1 MRSRNIKPGFFI
13 NDGLAE
19 VSFETRLLFIG
30 LWCFADCKG
39 RFEWKQKKIHAAIFP
54 YDHGLDIEKMLCN
67 LMSLHPITRQ
77 GDIGYIPCFLKHQH
91 PHPHEA
97 RSVLPEFNEQIQCH
111 GMQLNDMKCQ
121 ADILNPDII
130 INDSNTPQPPINEIY
145 EKPKR
150 QKRVSE
156 LSKNQ
161 LESFL
166 EFWAIWPKRVAQAD
180 AEKAW
185 MKIAPTNGQLKII
198 CHAVEKWKQSP
209 KWQEDNGKFIPYPA
223 TWLNGKRWRDEIE
236 TTTQQPPAYKSPIIT
251 AGDNS
256 IFENPETSNEP

>member
-1 MRSRNIKPGFFI
+1 MRSRNIKPGFFL
-13 NDGLAE
+13 NEELAG
-19 VSFETRLLFIG
+19 VDFETRLLFIG

-54 YDHGLDIEKMLCN
+54 YDHDLDVKKMLCN
-67 LMSLHPITRQ
+67 LMSLHLIVRQ
-77 GDIGYIPCFLKHQH
+77 GDVGYIPCFLKHQH

-111 GMQLNDMKCQ
+111 DMQLNDMKCQ
-121 ADILNPDII
+121 ADILILGCS
-130 INDSNTPQPPINEIY
+130 DSSNPPIPPCNEIP

-150 QKRVSE
+150 KQRVSE
-156 LSKNQ
+156 LTKIQ

-166 EFWAIWPKRVAQAD
+166 KFWAVWPKHVAQAD

-185 MKIAPTNGQLKII
+185 LKLSPTNGQVEVI
-198 CHAVEKWKQSP
+198 CHSVEKWKQSP

-223 TWLNGKRWRDEIE
+223 TWLNGKRWRDEIK
-236 TTTQQPPAYKSPIIT
+236 TINQQPSAYKSPIIT

-256 IFENPETSNEP
+256 IFADPEK